1 MIATIGFFDGVH
13 LGHCHL
19 INMLKK
25 LARERSVQSCVI
37 TFDRHPRQVVQ
48 PEWCPDM
55 LTTPDEKTQLLKA
68 TGIDRCEVL
77 HFDREMASQSARDFM
92 LHTLKERLGVSILVT
107 GYDNR
112 FGHNRSEGFE
122 DYVRYGK
129 EIGIEVIKGE
139 ELTVGSHN
147 VSSSSIRRMLKEGNI
162 EDATRCLGHEYQ
174 LTGTVVAG
182 EHIGRTIGF
191 PTANIRPND
200 SSKLIPANGVYA
212 VDVWSESEEDYSKS
226 EDVWSES
233 EGITRRRA
241 MLNIGTRPTFDGKAT
256 TIEVHIPGFEG
267 NLYGKTLTIA
277 FISKIREEICFDS
290 PEALVE
296 QLNKDLDIIIK
307 HNKYEKDSL

>member
-13 LGHCHL
+13 IGHCHL

-25 LARERSVQSCVI
+25 VARERGVESCVI

-48 PEWCPDM
+48 PEWCPEM
-55 LTTPDEKTQLLKA
+55 LTTLEEKTQLLEA

-77 HFDREMASQSARDFM
+77 HFDREMANQSAHDFM
-92 LHTLKERLGVSILVT
+92 LHTLKEKLGVSILVT

-112 FGHNRSEGFE
+112 FGHNRNEGFE

-139 ELTVGSHN
+139 ELTDGSNN
-147 VSSSSIRRMLKEGNI
+147 VSSSSIRRMLKEGRI
-162 EDATRCLGHEYQ
+162 EDATRCLGREYQ
-174 LTGTVVAG
+174 LTGTVVGG

-191 PTANIRPND
+191 PTANIRPDD

-212 VDVWSESEEDYSKS
+212 VDVWSQAGDINRE
-226 EDVWSES
+226 
-233 EGITRRRA
+233 RA
-241 MLNIGTRPTFDGKAT
+241 MLNIGTRPTFNGTAT
-256 TIEVHIPGFEG
+256 TIEVHIPHFAG
-267 NLYGKTLTIA
+267 NLYGSTLSIA
-277 FISKIREEICFDS
+277 FLRKIREERKFDS

-296 QLNKDLDIIIK
+296 QLNKDLNNI
-307 HNKYEKDSL
+307 EQ

>member
-13 LGHCHL
+13 IGHCHL

-25 LARERSVQSCVI
+25 VARERGVESCVI

-48 PEWCPDM
+48 PEWCPEM
-55 LTTPDEKTQLLKA
+55 LTTLEEKTQLLEA

-77 HFDREMASQSARDFM
+77 HFDREMANQSAHDFM
-92 LHTLKERLGVSILVT
+92 LHTLKEKMGVSILVT

-139 ELTVGSHN
+139 ELTDGSNN
-147 VSSSSIRRMLKEGNI
+147 VSSSSIRRMLKEGRI
-162 EDATRCLGHEYQ
+162 EDATRCLGREYQ
-174 LTGTVVAG
+174 LTGTVVGG

-191 PTANIRPND
+191 PTANISPDD

-212 VDVWSESEEDYSKS
+212 VDVWSQAGDINRE
-226 EDVWSES
+226 
-233 EGITRRRA
+233 RA
-241 MLNIGTRPTFDGKAT
+241 MLNIGTRPTFNGTAT
-256 TIEVHIPGFEG
+256 TIEVHIPHFEG
-267 NLYGKTLTIA
+267 NLYGSTLTIA
-277 FISKIREEICFDS
+277 FIRKIRDERKFDS

-296 QLNKDLDIIIK
+296 QLNKDLKDI
-307 HNKYEKDSL
+307 EQ

>member
-13 LGHCHL
+13 IGHCHL

-25 LARERSVQSCVI
+25 VARERGVEACVI

-48 PEWCPDM
+48 PEWCPEM
-55 LTTPDEKTQLLKA
+55 LTTLEEKTQLLEA

-77 HFDREMASQSARDFM
+77 HFDREMANQSAHDFM
-92 LHTLKERLGVSILVT
+92 LHTLKEKLGVSILVT

-139 ELTVGSHN
+139 ELTDGSNN
-147 VSSSSIRRMLKEGNI
+147 VSSSSIRRMLKEGRI
-162 EDATRCLGHEYQ
+162 EDATRCLGREYQ
-174 LTGTVVAG
+174 LTGTVVGG

-191 PTANIRPND
+191 PTANIRPDD
-200 SSKLIPANGVYA
+200 SSKPIPANGVYA
-212 VDVWSESEEDYSKS
+212 VDVWSQAGDINRE
-226 EDVWSES
+226 
-233 EGITRRRA
+233 RA
-241 MLNIGTRPTFDGKAT
+241 MLNIGTRPTFNGTAT
-256 TIEVHIPGFEG
+256 TIEVHIPHFAG
-267 NLYGKTLTIA
+267 NLYGSTLSIA
-277 FISKIREEICFDS
+277 FLRKIREERKFDS

-296 QLNKDLDIIIK
+296 QLNKDLNNI
-307 HNKYEKDSL
+307 EQ

>member
-13 LGHCHL
+13 IGHCHL

-25 LARERSVQSCVI
+25 VARERGVEACVI

-48 PEWCPDM
+48 PEWCPEM
-55 LTTPDEKTQLLKA
+55 LTSLEEKTQLLKA

-77 HFDREMASQSARDFM
+77 HFDREMANQSAHDFM
-92 LHTLKERLGVSILVT
+92 LHTLKEKLGVSILVT

-139 ELTVGSHN
+139 ELTDGSNN
-147 VSSSSIRRMLKEGNI
+147 VSSSSIRRMLKEGRI
-162 EDATRCLGHEYQ
+162 EDTTRCLGREYQ
-174 LTGTVVAG
+174 LTGTVVGG

-191 PTANIRPND
+191 PTANIRPDD

-212 VDVWSESEEDYSKS
+212 VDVWSQAGDINRE
-226 EDVWSES
+226 
-233 EGITRRRA
+233 RA
-241 MLNIGTRPTFDGKAT
+241 MLNIGTRPTFNGTAT
-256 TIEVHIPGFEG
+256 TIEVHIPHFAG
-267 NLYGKTLTIA
+267 NLYGSTLSIA
-277 FISKIREEICFDS
+277 FLRKIREERKFDS

-296 QLNKDLDIIIK
+296 QLNKDLNNI
-307 HNKYEKDSL
+307 EQ

>member
-13 LGHCHL
+13 IGHCHL

-25 LARERSVQSCVI
+25 VARERCMESCVI

-48 PEWCPDM
+48 PEWCPEM
-55 LTTPDEKTQLLKA
+55 LTTLDEKTRLLKA

-77 HFDREMASQSARDFM
+77 HFDREMAAQSARDFM
-92 LHTLKERLGVSILVT
+92 LHTLKERLGVSILAT

-129 EIGIEVIKGE
+129 EIGIEVIRGD
-139 ELTVGSHN
+139 ELTDGSNN
-147 VSSSSIRRMLKEGNI
+147 VSSSSIRRMLTEGRI
-162 EDATRCLGHEYQ
+162 EDATRCLGREYTT
-174 LTGTVVAG
+174 TGTVVGG

-200 SSKLIPANGVYA
+200 STKLIPANGVYA
-212 VDVWSESEEDYSKS
+212 VDVWSDTGE
-226 EDVWSES
+226 
-233 EGITRRRA
+233 ILRRRA

-256 TIEVHIPGFEG
+256 TIEVHIPGFKG
-267 NLYGKTLTIA
+267 DLYGKTLTIA
-277 FISKIREEICFDS
+277 FISKIREERCFDS

-296 QLNKDLDIIIK
+296 QLNKDLRIITQQ
-307 HNKYEKDSL
+307 EQ

>member
-13 LGHCHL
+13 IGHCHL

-25 LARERSVQSCVI
+25 VARERGVESCVI

-48 PEWCPDM
+48 SEWCPEM
-55 LTTPDEKTQLLKA
+55 LTTLEEKTQLLEA

-77 HFDREMASQSARDFM
+77 HFDREMANQSAHDFM
-92 LHTLKERLGVSILVT
+92 LHTLNEKMGVSILVT

-139 ELTVGSHN
+139 ELTDGSNN
-147 VSSSSIRRMLKEGNI
+147 VSSSSIRRMLKEGRI
-162 EDATRCLGHEYQ
+162 EDATRCLGREYQ
-174 LTGTVVAG
+174 LTGTVVGG

-191 PTANIRPND
+191 PTANIRPDD

-212 VDVWSESEEDYSKS
+212 VDVWSQAGDINRE
-226 EDVWSES
+226 
-233 EGITRRRA
+233 RA
-241 MLNIGTRPTFDGKAT
+241 MLNIGTRPTFNGTAT
-256 TIEVHIPGFEG
+256 TIEVHIPHFAG
-267 NLYGKTLTIA
+267 NLYGSTLSIA
-277 FISKIREEICFDS
+277 FLRKIREERKFDS

-296 QLNKDLDIIIK
+296 QLNKDLNNIDQ
-307 HNKYEKDSL
+307 

>member
-13 LGHCHL
+13 IGHCHL

-25 LARERSVQSCVI
+25 VARERGVEACVI

-48 PEWCPDM
+48 PEWCPEM
-55 LTTPDEKTQLLKA
+55 LTTLDEKTQLLEA

-77 HFDREMASQSARDFM
+77 HFDREMANQSAHDFM
-92 LHTLKERLGVSILVT
+92 LHTLKEKLGVSILVT

-139 ELTVGSHN
+139 ELTDGSNN
-147 VSSSSIRRMLKEGNI
+147 VSSSSIRRMLKEGRI
-162 EDATRCLGHEYQ
+162 EDATRCLGREYQ
-174 LTGTVVAG
+174 LTGTVVGG

-191 PTANIRPND
+191 PTANIRPDD

-212 VDVWSESEEDYSKS
+212 VDVWSQAGDINRE
-226 EDVWSES
+226 
-233 EGITRRRA
+233 RA
-241 MLNIGTRPTFDGKAT
+241 MLNIGTRPTFNGTAT
-256 TIEVHIPGFEG
+256 TIEVHIPHFAG
-267 NLYGKTLTIA
+267 NLYGSTLSIA
-277 FISKIREEICFDS
+277 FLRKIREERKFDS

-296 QLNKDLDIIIK
+296 QLNKDLNNI
-307 HNKYEKDSL
+307 EQ

>member
-13 LGHCHL
+13 IGHCHL

-25 LARERSVQSCVI
+25 VARERGVESCVI

-48 PEWCPDM
+48 SEWCPEM
-55 LTTPDEKTQLLKA
+55 LTTLEEKTQLLEA

-77 HFDREMASQSARDFM
+77 HFDREMANQSAHDFM
-92 LHTLKERLGVSILVT
+92 LHTLKEKLGVSILVT

-129 EIGIEVIKGE
+129 EIGIEVSKGE
-139 ELTVGSHN
+139 ELTDGSNN
-147 VSSSSIRRMLKEGNI
+147 VSSSSIRRMLKEGRI
-162 EDATRCLGHEYQ
+162 EDATRCLGREYQ
-174 LTGTVVAG
+174 LTGTVVGG

-191 PTANIRPND
+191 PTANIRPDD

-212 VDVWSESEEDYSKS
+212 VDVWSQAGDINRE
-226 EDVWSES
+226 
-233 EGITRRRA
+233 RA
-241 MLNIGTRPTFDGKAT
+241 MLNIGTRPTFNGTAT
-256 TIEVHIPGFEG
+256 TIEVHIPHFAG
-267 NLYGKTLTIA
+267 NLYGSTLSIA
-277 FISKIREEICFDS
+277 FLRKIREERKFDS

-296 QLNKDLDIIIK
+296 QLNKDLNNI
-307 HNKYEKDSL
+307 EQ

>member
-13 LGHCHL
+13 IGHCHL

-25 LARERSVQSCVI
+25 VARERGVEACVI

-48 PEWCPDM
+48 PEWCPEM
-55 LTTPDEKTQLLKA
+55 LTTLEEKTQLLEA

-77 HFDREMASQSARDFM
+77 HFDREVANQSAHDFM
-92 LHTLKERLGVSILVT
+92 QHTLKEKMGVSILVT

-139 ELTVGSHN
+139 ELTDGSNN
-147 VSSSSIRRMLKEGNI
+147 VSSSSIRRMLKEGRI
-162 EDATRCLGHEYQ
+162 EDATRCLGREYQ
-174 LTGTVVAG
+174 LTGTVVGG

-191 PTANIRPND
+191 PTANIRPDD

-212 VDVWSESEEDYSKS
+212 VDVWSQAGDINRE
-226 EDVWSES
+226 
-233 EGITRRRA
+233 RA
-241 MLNIGTRPTFDGKAT
+241 MLNIGTRPTFNGTAT
-256 TIEVHIPGFEG
+256 TIEVHIPHFAG
-267 NLYGKTLTIA
+267 NLYGSTLSIA
-277 FISKIREEICFDS
+277 FLRKIREERKFDS

-296 QLNKDLDIIIK
+296 QLNKDLNNI
-307 HNKYEKDSL
+307 EQ

>member
-25 LARERSVQSCVI
+25 VARERSVQSCVI

-68 TGIDRCEVL
+68 TGIDKCEVL

-212 VDVWSESEEDYSKS
+212 VDVWSESEDFSS
-226 EDVWSES
+226 
-233 EGITRRRA
+233 RRA

-256 TIEVHIPGFEG
+256 TIEVHIPHFEG

-307 HNKYEKDSL
+307 HNKYEKDRL

>member
-25 LARERSVQSCVI
+25 VARERSVQSCVI

-55 LTTPDEKTQLLKA
+55 LTTLDEKTQLLKA

-112 FGHNRSEGFE
+112 FGHNRAEGFE

-139 ELTVGSHN
+139 ELTVGSTN

-226 EDVWSES
+226 EV
-233 EGITRRRA
+233 ITRRRA

-256 TIEVHIPGFEG
+256 TIEVHIPGFKG
-267 NLYGKTLTIA
+267 NLYGKTLTIS
-277 FISKIREEICFDS
+277 FISKIREERRFDS

-307 HNKYEKDSL
+307 HRGTEIQRFIK

>member
-13 LGHCHL
+13 IGHCHL

-25 LARERSVQSCVI
+25 VARERGVEACVI

-48 PEWCPDM
+48 PEWCPEM
-55 LTTPDEKTQLLKA
+55 LTSLEEKTQLLKA

-77 HFDREMASQSARDFM
+77 HFDREMANQSAHDFM
-92 LHTLKERLGVSILVT
+92 LHTLKEKLGVSILVT

-139 ELTVGSHN
+139 ELTDGSNN
-147 VSSSSIRRMLKEGNI
+147 VSSSSIRRMLKEGRI
-162 EDATRCLGHEYQ
+162 EDATRCLGREYQ
-174 LTGTVVAG
+174 LTGTVVGG

-191 PTANIRPND
+191 PTANIRPDD

-212 VDVWSESEEDYSKS
+212 VDVWSQAGDINRE
-226 EDVWSES
+226 
-233 EGITRRRA
+233 RA
-241 MLNIGTRPTFDGKAT
+241 MLNIGTRPTFNGTAT
-256 TIEVHIPGFEG
+256 TIEVHIPHFAG
-267 NLYGKTLTIA
+267 NLYGSTLSRA
-277 FISKIREEICFDS
+277 FLRKIREERKFDS

-296 QLNKDLDIIIK
+296 QLNKDLRNI
-307 HNKYEKDSL
+307 EQ

>member
-212 VDVWSESEEDYSKS
+212 VDVWSESE
-226 EDVWSES
+226 
-233 EGITRRRA
+233 GITRRRA

>member
-13 LGHCHL
+13 IGHCHL

-25 LARERSVQSCVI
+25 VARERGVESCVI

-48 PEWCPDM
+48 PEWCPEM
-55 LTTPDEKTQLLKA
+55 LTTLDEKTQLLEA

-77 HFDREMASQSARDFM
+77 HFDREMANQSAHDFM
-92 LHTLKERLGVSILVT
+92 LHTLKEKLGVSILVT

-139 ELTVGSHN
+139 ELTDGSNN
-147 VSSSSIRRMLKEGNI
+147 VSSSSIRRMLKEGRI
-162 EDATRCLGHEYQ
+162 EDATRCLGREYQ
-174 LTGTVVAG
+174 LTGTVVGG

-191 PTANIRPND
+191 PTANIRPDD

-212 VDVWSESEEDYSKS
+212 VDVWSQAGDINRE
-226 EDVWSES
+226 
-233 EGITRRRA
+233 RA
-241 MLNIGTRPTFDGKAT
+241 MLNIGTRPTFNGTAT
-256 TIEVHIPGFEG
+256 TIEVHIPHFAG
-267 NLYGKTLTIA
+267 NLYGSTLRIA
-277 FISKIREEICFDS
+277 FLRKIREERKFDS

-296 QLNKDLDIIIK
+296 QLNKDLNNI
-307 HNKYEKDSL
+307 EQ

>member
-13 LGHCHL
+13 IGHCHL

-25 LARERSVQSCVI
+25 VARERGVEACVI

-48 PEWCPDM
+48 PEWCPEM
-55 LTTPDEKTQLLKA
+55 LTTLEEKTQLLEA

-77 HFDREMASQSARDFM
+77 HFDREMANQSAHDFM
-92 LHTLKERLGVSILVT
+92 QHTLKEKMGVSILVT

-139 ELTVGSHN
+139 ELTDGSNN
-147 VSSSSIRRMLKEGNI
+147 VSSSSIRRMLKEGRI
-162 EDATRCLGHEYQ
+162 EDATRCLGREYQ
-174 LTGTVVAG
+174 LTGTVVGG

-191 PTANIRPND
+191 PTANIRPDD

-212 VDVWSESEEDYSKS
+212 VDVWSQAGDINRE
-226 EDVWSES
+226 
-233 EGITRRRA
+233 RA
-241 MLNIGTRPTFDGKAT
+241 MLNIGTRPTFNGTAT
-256 TIEVHIPGFEG
+256 TIEVHIPHFAG
-267 NLYGKTLTIA
+267 NLYGSTLSIA
-277 FISKIREEICFDS
+277 FLRKIREERKFDS

-296 QLNKDLDIIIK
+296 QLNKDLRNI
-307 HNKYEKDSL
+307 EQ

>member
-13 LGHCHL
+13 IGHCHL

-25 LARERSVQSCVI
+25 VARERGVEACVI

-48 PEWCPDM
+48 PEWCPEM
-55 LTTPDEKTQLLKA
+55 LTTLEEKTQLLEA

-77 HFDREMASQSARDFM
+77 HFDREMANQSAHDFM
-92 LHTLKERLGVSILVT
+92 LHTLKEKLGVSILVT

-139 ELTVGSHN
+139 ELTDGSNN
-147 VSSSSIRRMLKEGNI
+147 VSSSSIRRMLKEGRI
-162 EDATRCLGHEYQ
+162 EDATRCLGREYQ
-174 LTGTVVAG
+174 LTGTVVGG

-191 PTANIRPND
+191 PTANIRPDD
-200 SSKLIPANGVYA
+200 SSKLSPANGVYA
-212 VDVWSESEEDYSKS
+212 VDVWSQAGDINRE
-226 EDVWSES
+226 
-233 EGITRRRA
+233 RA
-241 MLNIGTRPTFDGKAT
+241 MLNIGTRPTFNGTAT
-256 TIEVHIPGFEG
+256 TIEVHIPHFAG
-267 NLYGKTLTIA
+267 NLYGSTLSIA
-277 FISKIREEICFDS
+277 FLRKIREERKFDS

-296 QLNKDLDIIIK
+296 QLNKDLNNI
-307 HNKYEKDSL
+307 EQ

>member
-13 LGHCHL
+13 IGHCHL

-25 LARERSVQSCVI
+25 VARERGVESCVI

-48 PEWCPDM
+48 PEWCPEM
-55 LTTPDEKTQLLKA
+55 LTTLEEKTQLLKA

-77 HFDREMASQSARDFM
+77 HFDREMANQSAHDFM
-92 LHTLKERLGVSILVT
+92 LHTLKEKLRVSILVT

-139 ELTVGSHN
+139 ELTDGSNN
-147 VSSSSIRRMLKEGNI
+147 VSSSSIRRMLKEGRI
-162 EDATRCLGHEYQ
+162 EDATRCLGREYQ
-174 LTGTVVAG
+174 LTGTVVGG

-191 PTANIRPND
+191 PTANIRPDD

-212 VDVWSESEEDYSKS
+212 VDVWSQAGDINRE
-226 EDVWSES
+226 
-233 EGITRRRA
+233 RA
-241 MLNIGTRPTFDGKAT
+241 MLNIGTRPTFNGTAT
-256 TIEVHIPGFEG
+256 TIEVHIPHFAG
-267 NLYGKTLTIA
+267 NLYGSTLSIA
-277 FISKIREEICFDS
+277 FLRKIREERKFDS

-296 QLNKDLDIIIK
+296 QLNKDLNNI
-307 HNKYEKDSL
+307 EQ

>member
-13 LGHCHL
+13 IGHCHL

-25 LARERSVQSCVI
+25 VARERGVESCVI

-48 PEWCPDM
+48 PEWCPEM
-55 LTTPDEKTQLLKA
+55 LTTLEEKTQLLEA

-77 HFDREMASQSARDFM
+77 HFDREMANQSAHDFM
-92 LHTLKERLGVSILVT
+92 LHTLKEKLGVSILVT

-139 ELTVGSHN
+139 ELTDGSNN
-147 VSSSSIRRMLKEGNI
+147 VSSSSIRRMLKEGRI
-162 EDATRCLGHEYQ
+162 EDATRCLGREYQ
-174 LTGTVVAG
+174 LTGTVVGG

-191 PTANIRPND
+191 PTANIRPDD

-212 VDVWSESEEDYSKS
+212 VDVWSQAGD
-226 EDVWSES
+226 
-233 EGITRRRA
+233 INRTRA
-241 MLNIGTRPTFDGKAT
+241 MLNIGTRPTFNGTAT
-256 TIEVHIPGFEG
+256 TIEVHIPHFAG
-267 NLYGKTLTIA
+267 NLYGSTLSIA
-277 FISKIREEICFDS
+277 FLRKIREERKFDS
-290 PEALVE
+290 PEALIE
-296 QLNKDLDIIIK
+296 QLNKDLNNI
-307 HNKYEKDSL
+307 EQ

>member
-13 LGHCHL
+13 IGHCHL

-25 LARERSVQSCVI
+25 VARERGVEACVI

-48 PEWCPDM
+48 PEWCPEM
-55 LTTPDEKTQLLKA
+55 LTTLEEKTQLLKA

-77 HFDREMASQSARDFM
+77 HFDREMANQSAHDFM
-92 LHTLKERLGVSILVT
+92 LHTLKEKLRVSILVT

-139 ELTVGSHN
+139 ELTDGSNN
-147 VSSSSIRRMLKEGNI
+147 VSSSSIRRMLKEGRI
-162 EDATRCLGHEYQ
+162 EDATRCLGREYQ
-174 LTGTVVAG
+174 LTGTVVGG

-212 VDVWSESEEDYSKS
+212 VDVWSQAGDINRE
-226 EDVWSES
+226 
-233 EGITRRRA
+233 RA
-241 MLNIGTRPTFDGKAT
+241 MLNIGTRPTFNGTAT
-256 TIEVHIPGFEG
+256 TIEVHIPHFAG
-267 NLYGKTLTIA
+267 NLYGSTLSIA
-277 FISKIREEICFDS
+277 FLRKIREERKFDS

-296 QLNKDLDIIIK
+296 QLNKDLNNI
-307 HNKYEKDSL
+307 EQ

>member
-13 LGHCHL
+13 IGHCHL

-25 LARERSVQSCVI
+25 VARERGVEACVI

-48 PEWCPDM
+48 PEWCPEM
-55 LTTPDEKTQLLKA
+55 LTTLEEKTQLLEA

-77 HFDREMASQSARDFM
+77 HFDREMANQSAHDFM
-92 LHTLKERLGVSILVT
+92 LHTLKEKLGVSILVT

-129 EIGIEVIKGE
+129 KIGIEVIKGE
-139 ELTVGSHN
+139 ELTDGSNN
-147 VSSSSIRRMLKEGNI
+147 VSSSSIRRMLKEGRI
-162 EDATRCLGHEYQ
+162 EDATRCLGREYQ
-174 LTGTVVAG
+174 LTGTVVGG

-191 PTANIRPND
+191 PTANIRPDD

-212 VDVWSESEEDYSKS
+212 VDVWSQAGDINRE
-226 EDVWSES
+226 
-233 EGITRRRA
+233 RA
-241 MLNIGTRPTFDGKAT
+241 MLNIGTRPTFNGTAT
-256 TIEVHIPGFEG
+256 TIEVHIPHFAG
-267 NLYGKTLTIA
+267 NLYGSTLSIA
-277 FISKIREEICFDS
+277 FLRKIREERKFDS

-296 QLNKDLDIIIK
+296 QLKKDLNNI
-307 HNKYEKDSL
+307 EQ

>member
-13 LGHCHL
+13 IGHCHL

-25 LARERSVQSCVI
+25 VARERGVESCVI

-48 PEWCPDM
+48 PEWCPEM
-55 LTTPDEKTQLLKA
+55 LTSLEEKTQLLKA

-77 HFDREMASQSARDFM
+77 HFDREMANQSAHDFM
-92 LHTLKERLGVSILVT
+92 LHTLKEKLRVSILVT

-139 ELTVGSHN
+139 ELTDGSNN
-147 VSSSSIRRMLKEGNI
+147 VSSSSIRRMLKEGRI
-162 EDATRCLGHEYQ
+162 EDATRCLGREYQ
-174 LTGTVVAG
+174 LTGTVVGG

-191 PTANIRPND
+191 PTANIRPDD

-212 VDVWSESEEDYSKS
+212 VDVWSQAGDINRE
-226 EDVWSES
+226 
-233 EGITRRRA
+233 RA
-241 MLNIGTRPTFDGKAT
+241 MLNIGTRPTFNGTAT
-256 TIEVHIPGFEG
+256 TIEVHIPHFAG
-267 NLYGKTLTIA
+267 NLYGSTLSIA
-277 FISKIREEICFDS
+277 FLRKIREERKFDS

-296 QLNKDLDIIIK
+296 QLNKDLNNI
-307 HNKYEKDSL
+307 EQ

>member
-13 LGHCHL
+13 IGHCHL

-25 LARERSVQSCVI
+25 VARERGVEACVI

-48 PEWCPDM
+48 PEWCPEM
-55 LTTPDEKTQLLKA
+55 LTSLEEKTQLLKA

-77 HFDREMASQSARDFM
+77 HFDREMANQSAHDFM
-92 LHTLKERLGVSILVT
+92 QHTLKEKMGVSILVT

-139 ELTVGSHN
+139 ELTDGSNN
-147 VSSSSIRRMLKEGNI
+147 VSSSSIRRMLKEGRI
-162 EDATRCLGHEYQ
+162 EDATRCLGREYQ
-174 LTGTVVAG
+174 LTGTVVGG

-191 PTANIRPND
+191 PTANIRPDD

-212 VDVWSESEEDYSKS
+212 VDVWSQAGDINRE
-226 EDVWSES
+226 
-233 EGITRRRA
+233 RA
-241 MLNIGTRPTFDGKAT
+241 MLNIGTRPTFNGTAT
-256 TIEVHIPGFEG
+256 TIEVHIPHFAG
-267 NLYGKTLTIA
+267 NLYGSTLSIA
-277 FISKIREEICFDS
+277 FLRKIREERKFDS

-296 QLNKDLDIIIK
+296 QLNKDLNNI
-307 HNKYEKDSL
+307 EQ

>member
-13 LGHCHL
+13 IGHCHL

-25 LARERSVQSCVI
+25 VARERGVESCVI

-48 PEWCPDM
+48 PEWCPEM
-55 LTTPDEKTQLLKA
+55 LTSLEEKTQLLKA

-77 HFDREMASQSARDFM
+77 HFDREMANQSAHDFM
-92 LHTLKERLGVSILVT
+92 QHTLKEKLGVSILVT

-139 ELTVGSHN
+139 ELTDGSNN
-147 VSSSSIRRMLKEGNI
+147 VSSSSIRRMLKEGRI
-162 EDATRCLGHEYQ
+162 EDATRCLGREYQ
-174 LTGTVVAG
+174 LTGTVVGG

-191 PTANIRPND
+191 PTANIRPDD

-212 VDVWSESEEDYSKS
+212 VDVWSQAGDINRE
-226 EDVWSES
+226 
-233 EGITRRRA
+233 RA
-241 MLNIGTRPTFDGKAT
+241 MLNIGTRPTFNGTAT
-256 TIEVHIPGFEG
+256 TIEVHIPHFAG
-267 NLYGKTLTIA
+267 NLYGSTLSIA
-277 FISKIREEICFDS
+277 FLRKIREERKFDS

-296 QLNKDLDIIIK
+296 QFNKDLNNI
-307 HNKYEKDSL
+307 EQ

>member
-13 LGHCHL
+13 IGHCHL

-25 LARERSVQSCVI
+25 VARERGVESCVI

-48 PEWCPDM
+48 PEWCPEM
-55 LTTPDEKTQLLKA
+55 LTTLEEKTQLLEA

-77 HFDREMASQSARDFM
+77 HFDREMANQSAHDFM
-92 LHTLKERLGVSILVT
+92 LHTLKEKLGVSILVT

-139 ELTVGSHN
+139 ELTDGSNN
-147 VSSSSIRRMLKEGNI
+147 VSSSSIRRMLKEGRI
-162 EDATRCLGHEYQ
+162 EDATRCLGREYQ
-174 LTGTVVAG
+174 LTGTVVGG

-191 PTANIRPND
+191 PTANIRPDD

-212 VDVWSESEEDYSKS
+212 VDVWSEVGD
-226 EDVWSES
+226 
-233 EGITRRRA
+233 INRTRA
-241 MLNIGTRPTFDGKAT
+241 MLNIGTRPTFNGTAT
-256 TIEVHIPGFEG
+256 TIEVHIPHFAG
-267 NLYGKTLTIA
+267 NLYGSTLSIA
-277 FISKIREEICFDS
+277 FLRKIREERKFDS

-296 QLNKDLDIIIK
+296 QLNKDLNNI
-307 HNKYEKDSL
+307 EQ

>member
-13 LGHCHL
+13 IGHCHL

-25 LARERSVQSCVI
+25 VARERGVEACVI

-48 PEWCPDM
+48 PEWCPEM
-55 LTTPDEKTQLLKA
+55 LTSLEEKTQLLKA

-77 HFDREMASQSARDFM
+77 HFDREMANQSAREFM
-92 LHTLKERLGVSILVT
+92 LHTLKEKLGVSILVT

-139 ELTVGSHN
+139 ELTDGSNN
-147 VSSSSIRRMLKEGNI
+147 VSSSSIRRMLKEGRI
-162 EDATRCLGHEYQ
+162 EDATRCLGREYQ
-174 LTGTVVAG
+174 LTGTVVGG

-200 SSKLIPANGVYA
+200 SNKLIPANGVYA
-212 VDVWSESEEDYSKS
+212 VDVWSQAGDINRE
-226 EDVWSES
+226 
-233 EGITRRRA
+233 RA
-241 MLNIGTRPTFDGKAT
+241 MLNIGTRPTFNGTAT
-256 TIEVHIPGFEG
+256 TIEVHIPHFAG
-267 NLYGKTLTIA
+267 NLYGSTLSIA
-277 FISKIREEICFDS
+277 FLRKIREERKFDS

-296 QLNKDLDIIIK
+296 QLNKDLNNI
-307 HNKYEKDSL
+307 EQ

>member
-25 LARERSVQSCVI
+25 VARERSVQSCVI

-55 LTTPDEKTQLLKA
+55 LTTLDEKTQLLKA

-139 ELTVGSHN
+139 ELTVGSTN

-226 EDVWSES
+226 EV
-233 EGITRRRA
+233 ITRRRA

-256 TIEVHIPGFEG
+256 TIEVHIPDFKG
-267 NLYGKTLTIA
+267 NLYGKTLTIS
-277 FISKIREEICFDS
+277 FISKIREERRFDS

-307 HNKYEKDSL
+307 HRGTDVQRFIK

>member
-13 LGHCHL
+13 IGHCHL

-25 LARERSVQSCVI
+25 VARERGVESCVI

-48 PEWCPDM
+48 PEWCPEM
-55 LTTPDEKTQLLKA
+55 LTTLEEKTQLLEA

-77 HFDREMASQSARDFM
+77 HFDREMANQSAHDFM
-92 LHTLKERLGVSILVT
+92 LHTLKEKLGVSILVT

-112 FGHNRSEGFE
+112 CGHNRSEGFE

-139 ELTVGSHN
+139 ELTDGSNN
-147 VSSSSIRRMLKEGNI
+147 VSSSSIRRMLKEGRI
-162 EDATRCLGHEYQ
+162 EDATRCLGREYQ
-174 LTGTVVAG
+174 LTGTVVGG

-191 PTANIRPND
+191 PTANIRPDD

-212 VDVWSESEEDYSKS
+212 VDVWSQAGDINRE
-226 EDVWSES
+226 
-233 EGITRRRA
+233 RA
-241 MLNIGTRPTFDGKAT
+241 MLNIGTRPTFNGTAT
-256 TIEVHIPGFEG
+256 TIEVHIPHFAG
-267 NLYGKTLTIA
+267 NLYGSTLSIA
-277 FISKIREEICFDS
+277 FLRKIREERKFDS

-296 QLNKDLDIIIK
+296 QLNKDLNNI
-307 HNKYEKDSL
+307 EQ

>member
-13 LGHCHL
+13 IGHCHL

-25 LARERSVQSCVI
+25 VARERGVEACVI

-48 PEWCPDM
+48 PEWCPEM
-55 LTTPDEKTQLLKA
+55 LTTLEEKTQLLEA

-77 HFDREMASQSARDFM
+77 HFDREMANQSAHDFM
-92 LHTLKERLGVSILVT
+92 LHTLKEKLGVSILVT

-139 ELTVGSHN
+139 ELTDGSNN
-147 VSSSSIRRMLKEGNI
+147 VSSSSIRRMLKEGRI
-162 EDATRCLGHEYQ
+162 EDATRCLGREYQ
-174 LTGTVVAG
+174 LTGTVVGG

-191 PTANIRPND
+191 PTANIHPDD

-212 VDVWSESEEDYSKS
+212 VDVWSQAGDINRE
-226 EDVWSES
+226 
-233 EGITRRRA
+233 RA
-241 MLNIGTRPTFDGKAT
+241 MLNIGTRPTFNGTAT
-256 TIEVHIPGFEG
+256 TIEVHIPHFAG
-267 NLYGKTLTIA
+267 NLYGSTLSIA
-277 FISKIREEICFDS
+277 FLRKIREERKFDS

-296 QLNKDLDIIIK
+296 QLNKDLNNI
-307 HNKYEKDSL
+307 EQ

>member
-13 LGHCHL
+13 IGHCHL

-25 LARERSVQSCVI
+25 VARERGVEACVI
-37 TFDRHPRQVVQ
+37 TFDGHPRQVVQ
-48 PEWCPDM
+48 PEWCPEM
-55 LTTPDEKTQLLKA
+55 LTSLEEKTQLLKA

-77 HFDREMASQSARDFM
+77 HFDREMANQSAHDFM
-92 LHTLKERLGVSILVT
+92 LHTLKEKLGVSILVT

-139 ELTVGSHN
+139 ELTDGSNN
-147 VSSSSIRRMLKEGNI
+147 VSSSSIRRMLKEGRI
-162 EDATRCLGHEYQ
+162 EDATRCLGREYQ
-174 LTGTVVAG
+174 LTGTVVGG

-191 PTANIRPND
+191 PTANIRPDD

-212 VDVWSESEEDYSKS
+212 VDVWSQAGDINRE
-226 EDVWSES
+226 
-233 EGITRRRA
+233 RA
-241 MLNIGTRPTFDGKAT
+241 MLNIGTRPTFNGTAT
-256 TIEVHIPGFEG
+256 TIEVHIPHFAG
-267 NLYGKTLTIA
+267 NLYGSTLSIA
-277 FISKIREEICFDS
+277 FLRKIREERKFDS

-296 QLNKDLDIIIK
+296 QLNKDLNNI
-307 HNKYEKDSL
+307 EQ

>member
-25 LARERSVQSCVI
+25 VARERSVQSCVI

-55 LTTPDEKTQLLKA
+55 LTTLDEKTQLLKA

-92 LHTLKERLGVSILVT
+92 LHTLKELLGVSILVT

-129 EIGIEVIKGE
+129 EIGIEVIQGE

-226 EDVWSES
+226 EV
-233 EGITRRRA
+233 ITRRRA

-256 TIEVHIPGFEG
+256 TIEVHIPDFKG
-267 NLYGKTLTIA
+267 NLYGKTLTIS
-277 FISKIREEICFDS
+277 FISKIREERRFDS

-307 HNKYEKDSL
+307 HRGTEIQRFIK

>member
-13 LGHCHL
+13 IGHCHL

-25 LARERSVQSCVI
+25 VARERGVESCVI
-37 TFDRHPRQVVQ
+37 TFVGHPRQVVQ
-48 PEWCPDM
+48 PEWCPEM
-55 LTTPDEKTQLLKA
+55 LTTLEEKTQLLEA

-77 HFDREMASQSARDFM
+77 HFDREMANQSAHDFM
-92 LHTLKERLGVSILVT
+92 LHTLKEKLGVSILVT

-139 ELTVGSHN
+139 ELTDGSNN
-147 VSSSSIRRMLKEGNI
+147 VSPASIRRMLKEGRI
-162 EDATRCLGHEYQ
+162 EDATRCLGREYQ
-174 LTGTVVAG
+174 LTGTVVGG

-191 PTANIRPND
+191 PTANIRPDD

-212 VDVWSESEEDYSKS
+212 VDVWSQAGDINRE
-226 EDVWSES
+226 
-233 EGITRRRA
+233 RA
-241 MLNIGTRPTFDGKAT
+241 MLNIGTRPTFNGTAT
-256 TIEVHIPGFEG
+256 TIEVHIPHFAG
-267 NLYGKTLTIA
+267 NLYGSTLSIA
-277 FISKIREEICFDS
+277 FLRKIREERKFDS

-296 QLNKDLDIIIK
+296 QLNKDLNNI
-307 HNKYEKDSL
+307 EQ

>member
-13 LGHCHL
+13 IGHCHL

-25 LARERSVQSCVI
+25 VARERGVKSCVI

-48 PEWCPDM
+48 PEWCPEM
-55 LTTPDEKTQLLKA
+55 LTSLEEKIQLLEA

-77 HFDREMASQSARDFM
+77 HFDREMANQSAYDFM
-92 LHTLKERLGVSILVT
+92 LHTLKERLGVSILAT

-139 ELTVGSHN
+139 ELTDGSNN
-147 VSSSSIRRMLKEGNI
+147 VSSSSIRRMLKEGRI
-162 EDATRCLGHEYQ
+162 EDATRCLGREYYI
-174 LTGTVVAG
+174 TGTVVGG

-191 PTANIRPND
+191 PTANIRPDD

-212 VDVWSESEEDYSKS
+212 VDVWSQAGDINRK
-226 EDVWSES
+226 
-233 EGITRRRA
+233 RA
-241 MLNIGTRPTFDGKAT
+241 MLNIGTRPTFNGTAT
-256 TIEVHIPGFEG
+256 TIEVHIPHFAG
-267 NLYGKTLTIA
+267 NLYGSTLSIA
-277 FISKIREEICFDS
+277 FLRKIREERKFDS

-296 QLNKDLDIIIK
+296 QLKKDLNNI
-307 HNKYEKDSL
+307 EQ

>member
-13 LGHCHL
+13 IGHCHL

-25 LARERSVQSCVI
+25 VARERGVEACVI

-48 PEWCPDM
+48 PEWYPEM
-55 LTTPDEKTQLLKA
+55 LTSLEEKTQLLKA

-77 HFDREMASQSARDFM
+77 HFDREMANQSAHDFM
-92 LHTLKERLGVSILVT
+92 LHTLKKKWGVSILVT

-139 ELTVGSHN
+139 ELTDGSNN
-147 VSSSSIRRMLKEGNI
+147 VSSSSIRRMLKEGRI
-162 EDATRCLGHEYQ
+162 EDATRCLGREYQ
-174 LTGTVVAG
+174 LTGTVVGG

-191 PTANIRPND
+191 PTANIRPDD

-212 VDVWSESEEDYSKS
+212 VDVWSQAGDINRE
-226 EDVWSES
+226 
-233 EGITRRRA
+233 RA
-241 MLNIGTRPTFDGKAT
+241 MLNIGTRPTFNGTAT
-256 TIEVHIPGFEG
+256 TIEVHIPHFVG
-267 NLYGKTLTIA
+267 NLYGSTLSIA
-277 FISKIREEICFDS
+277 FLRKIREERKFDS

-296 QLNKDLDIIIK
+296 QLNKDLNNI
-307 HNKYEKDSL
+307 EQ